1 MDFEWDEAKN
11 RLNIAKHG
19 IGFARA
25 STIFAGPTLDAVDDR
40 ADYGEVRTKSLG
52 MLDGILLLAVI
63 HTERDGVI
71 RLISARRGN
80 RIERRRYEEALR
92 QGTNN

>member
-25 STIFAGPTLDAVDDR
+25 STIFAGPTLDTVDNR
-40 ADYGEVRTKSLG
+40 TDYGEVRTISLG

-63 HTERDGVI
+63 RTERDGVM
-71 RLISARRGN
+71 RLNSARRAN
-80 RIERRRYEEALR
+80 RIERRRYEKALR
-92 QGTNN
+92 QRIDN

>member
-19 IGFARA
+19 IGFAREF
-25 STIFAGPTLDAVDDR
+25 TIFAGPTLDAVENR
-40 ADYGEVRTKSLG
+40 TDYGEVRTISLG
-52 MLDGILLLAVI
+52 MLDGILLLAVM

-71 RLISARRGN
+71 RLISARRAN
-80 RIERRRYEEALR
+80 RIERRRYEKALR
-92 QGTNN
+92 QRIDN

>member
-1 MDFEWDEAKN
+1 MDFEWNEAKN

-25 STIFAGPTLDAVDDR
+25 STKFAGPTLDAVDNR
-40 ADYGEVRTKSLG
+40 TDYGEVRTISFG
-52 MLDGILLLAVI
+52 MLDGKLLLAVM

-71 RLISARRGN
+71 CLISARRAN
-80 RIERRRYEEALR
+80 RIERRRYEKALR
-92 QGTNN
+92 QRIDN